1 MSSLYKVPLTTIT
14 EINPHN
20 GADRLEI
27 AKVYGFDV
35 VVRKDSMKVGDEVL
49 YIPIDSIL
57 PSELEYHLFPE
68 GSKIKLSKNRVRQI
82 RIRKIASQGMLISKE
97 QVKAVYN
104 FVPDKV
110 EEDYAEKLRITKYEP
125 PLPKH
130 QIVNGVKKR
139 RPLENVNFHKYN
151 GLTNIKWSPL
161 MFSNE
166 IVVFQE
172 KVHGSNARAALLPFQ
187 PHTLWEKVKAFFNR
201 NPKFEFCY
209 GSNNVQL
216 QKRKGWTGFYDEN
229 IYGNVF
235 NKIEAEKKL
244 KPNETIFGEVYGAGI
259 QSNYDYGLKSGHDF
273 VLFDVKVL
281 EEDGTQRW
289 LNPDEVKAFAE
300 ERGFEMV
307 PELYRG
313 PFVDVDH
320 CKAFTLGDSVFR
332 PQQKVREG
340 IVVKSLSNYSG
351 EDGTKRALKVIS
363 EKYLDKEQSDF
374 H

>member
-161 MFSNE
+161 MFSND

-351 EDGTKRALKVIS
+351 EDGSKRALKVIS